1 MIYKKTSSSKMSF
14 VPEFVK
20 CAFFYT
26 ISNENENK
34 YDKNY
39 STVSASIVLQ
49 FTGLPKKDENSES
62 N

>member
-1 MIYKKTSSSKMSF
+1 MSF